1 MGLSNQGL
9 SPGRTT
15 LLGAIN
21 ILLETIGEQ
30 PIDSNEKE
38 QIQDARI
45 AESCILELHRE
56 GQIRGW
62 TWNREDRYPFSRDVS
77 TGEVVVPATALSFTV
92 NPYQWDGRFVVRGQR
107 VYDKVERT
115 YEIDP
120 ALCPIV
126 ADVVWQLS
134 WDDSPEAFNRWTTMR
149 AARVFAARVL
159 GNDSVV
165 RFSGYDEQ
173 QAMSELMRVEY
184 EQAQPNSLTGG
195 VGPMPTYL
203 AGHGL
208 LRGTFG
214 GVHLG

>member
-21 ILLETIGEQ
+21 VLLETIGEQ

-38 QIQDARI
+38 QIQDARV

-62 TWNREDRYPFSRDVS
+62 TWNREEDYPFSQDLS

-92 NPYQWDGRFVVRGQR
+92 NPYRWNGRFVVRGQR
-107 VYDKVERT
+107 VYDKQERT
-115 YEIDP
+115 YDIDP
-120 ALCPIV
+120 ALCPIY

-149 AARVFAARVL
+149 AARVFAARAL

-173 QAMSELMRVEY
+173 QALAELMRVEY
-184 EQAQPNSLTGG
+184 DQAQPNSLTGG
-195 VGPMPTYL
+195 LHPIPTYR

-208 LRGTFG
+208 VRGVAG
-214 GVHLG
+214 GIPIG